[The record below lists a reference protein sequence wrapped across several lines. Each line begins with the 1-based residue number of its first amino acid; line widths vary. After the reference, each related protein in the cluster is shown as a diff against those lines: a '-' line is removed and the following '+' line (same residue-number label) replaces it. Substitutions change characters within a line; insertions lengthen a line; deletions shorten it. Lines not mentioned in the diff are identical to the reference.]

1 MRFEHR
7 VTIPADRQKVWD
19 YLMDVPSVGL
29 CVPGV
34 TEVKPLGGD
43 DYQGTMKVRV
53 GPIALQLE
61 GKLSIV
67 ERDEGAGR
75 ATMSAQAADRR
86 AGGAVSAKM
95 QMQLESKGPSE
106 TDLLVTTDANVL
118 GKLGEFGQPLIR
130 RKADQT
136 MSEFAKNIQA
146 AIR

>member
-1 MRFEHR
+1 MRFENR

-19 YLMDVPSVGL
+19 YLMDVPSVGI

-43 DYQGTMKVRV
+43 EYQGTMKVRV
-53 GPIALQLE
+53 GPISLQLE

-67 ERDEGAGR
+67 DRDEAAGR

-95 QMQLESKGPSE
+95 VMQLESKGPSE

-136 MSEFAKNIQA
+136 MAEFARNIQA